1 MHAWYVTIV
10 RIAAVARA
18 FLGSCAPA
26 GSAPSSWK
34 CMMVLGTCGFQLYRS
49 HIVFGR
55 GCTRLHE
62 CMRSCCRQSHR
73 IVPAAVPLFDEY
85 HTNSEYLSN
94 IEYLSNM
101 RGHVEIIQVHNIMA
115 VETDGNTG
123 ERHIVP

>member
-1 MHAWYVTIV
+1 MHAWYVAIV

-34 CMMVLGTCGFQLYRS
+34 CMMVFGTCGFRLYRS
-49 HIVFGR
+49 HIAFGR
-55 GCTRLHE
+55 GTPRLHE

-94 IEYLSNM
+94 M

-115 VETDGNTG
+115 VESEAGTRRTAHCSITAL
-123 ERHIVP
+123 RL